1 MKKFQIEIMTNENYN
16 RMMCGSNAYC
26 VEEIWVEANTKEE
39 AYKIACEKY
48 PEYNINTY
56 IVTEEEIE
64 EMKKA
69 WADKQAEEIRKEKEK
84 AEKRANREKEKAEE
98 MGMTIEEYKEYKKAV
113 ANKKRY
119 EAEIRKQFCE
129 LLSGIFC
136 PVATFPLKKG
146 RCPSSRPF
154 IKSHLF

>member
-119 EAEIRKQFCE
+119 EAEIRKQQE
-129 LLSGIFC
+129 IIEK
-136 PVATFPLKKG
+136 AKKAIEIQERKIREMEEKIEKMG
-146 RCPSSRPF
+146 R
-154 IKSHLF
+154 